1 MNRQLTTLA
10 VILRWLAARKQ
21 IQEQQYAARV
31 PVIRAQLD
39 AMRGSA
45 W

>member
-1 MNRQLTTLA
+1 VTHTTLG
-10 VILRWLAARKQ
+10 VLFRWLRARREV
-21 IQEQQYAARV
+21 QERMYAARI

-39 AMRGSA
+39 AMRGTA